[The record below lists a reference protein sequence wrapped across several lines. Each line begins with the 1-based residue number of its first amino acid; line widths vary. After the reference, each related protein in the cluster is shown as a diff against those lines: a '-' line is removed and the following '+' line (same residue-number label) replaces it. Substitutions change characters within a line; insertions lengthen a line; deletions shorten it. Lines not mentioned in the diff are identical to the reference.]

1 MNAVTIHEEAD
12 RLLYE
17 YGLLDILKRYG
28 RVFVVGSYQMQV
40 MTWNDLDIYMDRD
53 DLNDRNYYNLVTDI
67 IQEMTPIRFDG
78 HLSID
83 RNSAFLGVETRI
95 SEKRW
100 NLDIWWKEKSEIEEA
115 LARARNMAACME
127 ERPEIKRA
135 VMEIKRDLIARKLY
149 GFDKGKKHYHSQ
161 EIYEAVF
168 DDGILTAEQF
178 LLKHPK

>member
-1 MNAVTIHEEAD
+1 MNGDDNYPYAIPVNYLYDEENQKIYFHGSRVGHKAD
-12 RLLYE
+12 A
-17 YGLLDILKRYG
+17 IK
-28 RVFVVGSYQMQV
+28 
-40 MTWNDLDIYMDRD
+40 NC
-53 DLNDRNYYNLVTDI
+53 LVTDI

-83 RNSAFLGVETRI
+83 RNSAFLGVGTRI